1 MPRTLYFLLFD
12 VGAEHI
18 FSTSKCQRQSNLFW
32 SNAATMIVTLQYY
45 EGLSVL
51 RAFRFR
57 ALEGA
62 WAECK
67 GWVEFSR
74 HKAETRRVRYVL
86 PCVLRRIGPST
97 QYVPD
102 ASHIASLTGASRYLE
117 FVTRMWRRFNP
128 KERRVISVRSCI
140 QKPCRSCCFFAITHL
155 DVVE

>member
-1 MPRTLYFLLFD
+1 
-12 VGAEHI
+12 
-18 FSTSKCQRQSNLFW
+18 
-32 SNAATMIVTLQYY
+32 MIVTLQYY

-97 QYVPD
+97 QYVPE
-102 ASHIASLTGASRYLE
+102 ASHIASLTGASRHLE
-117 FVTRMWRRFNP
+117 IVTRMWRRFNP

-140 QKPCRSCCFFAITHL
+140 QKPCRSCCFFAITVRTRKPSAHGAESASGTPPFGL
-155 DVVE
+155 HRTPGSLWLHTVATSQARC